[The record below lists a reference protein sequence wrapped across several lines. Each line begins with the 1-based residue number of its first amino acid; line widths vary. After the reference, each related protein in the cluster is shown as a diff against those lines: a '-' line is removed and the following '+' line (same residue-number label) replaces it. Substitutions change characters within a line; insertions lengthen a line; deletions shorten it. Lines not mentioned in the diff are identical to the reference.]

1 MSTATAAGPI
11 KRAVPVPPAK
21 PKVGGASP
29 KAGTGATAG
38 QAVPNAG
45 NTGQTM
51 PGSPGTGAA
60 GVGPTSAALL
70 HRRVAS
76 ASPSIGNTSQPP
88 LAAVGPP
95 ASPAEAPPKVG
106 PKPPGRPKSGA
117 LSPAMVRAGAPP
129 ASIPPHLLLA
139 PAELQSLATSY
150 SVSKSEVDALQMLFL
165 EMDTDNDGVISMAD
179 LLRYKYASR
188 KTPSEP
194 AEESTPQEEK
204 EEAPS
209 STLPITFQASNA
221 NGIVQSSSAPRLLK
235 LTSEE
240 DDSDSD
246 DSMSEAKKML
256 EDMELTES
264 SEDAPPPSVNTTP
277 NLTDVKTASPKQGLS
292 FRHIDF
298 STLPKTEDDSGDDDH
313 LLADWDG
320 PPEDETK
327 STGSKSSKSKPTSSG
342 SSFGG
347 LKKKFSKGALNLKS
361 KLNAAGK

>member
-1 MSTATAAGPI
+1 
-11 KRAVPVPPAK
+11 
-21 PKVGGASP
+21 
-29 KAGTGATAG
+29 
-38 QAVPNAG
+38 
-45 NTGQTM
+45 
-51 PGSPGTGAA
+51 
-60 GVGPTSAALL
+60 
-70 HRRVAS
+70 
-76 ASPSIGNTSQPP
+76 
-88 LAAVGPP
+88 
-95 ASPAEAPPKVG
+95 
-106 PKPPGRPKSGA
+106 
-117 LSPAMVRAGAPP
+117 
-129 ASIPPHLLLA
+129 
-139 PAELQSLATSY
+139 
-150 SVSKSEVDALQMLFL
+150 VDALQMLFL